1 MVNSD
6 ENVKNQMDALHLMD
20 AFQEFMK
27 ERGKSDQEWTDADVR
42 DFLEKS
48 WIVRDVYGGVN
59 QHVINRFVQFISASL
74 DDDDDDPKDV
84 NDDPK
89 DVNDDPKDV
98 NDDPKDVNDDPSATP
113 SDYDP
118 TEDDFGVKRLRKNAL
133 TDVSQITNQKERD
146 LYYRMVSMIK
156 NFRMQDIAYLKK
168 ELLNRY
174 MKNG

>member
-6 ENVKNQMDALHLMD
+6 GNVKNQMDALNLMD

-48 WIVRDVYGGVN
+48 WIVRDVYGGVDQN
-59 QHVINRFVQFISASL
+59 VITRFVQFISASL
-74 DDDDDDPKDV
+74 DDADDDPTDGDPTDEPAAP
-84 NDDPK
+84 DD
-89 DVNDDPKDV
+89 
-98 NDDPKDVNDDPSATP
+98 AP

-118 TEDDFGVKRLRKNAL
+118 TEDEFGVKRLRKNAL

-156 NFRMQDIAYLKK
+156 NFRRQDIAYLKK
-168 ELLNRY
+168 ELLGRY

>member
-6 ENVKNQMDALHLMD
+6 ENVKNQMDALDLMD

-48 WIVRDVYGGVN
+48 WIVRDAYGGVDQN
-59 QHVINRFVQFISASL
+59 VINRFVQFISASL
-74 DDDDDDPKDV
+74 DDEDDDPKDV

-89 DVNDDPKDV
+89 DVNDEPF
-98 NDDPKDVNDDPSATP
+98 ATP

-118 TEDDFGVKRLRKNAL
+118 TVDEFGVKRLRKNAL